1 MFIVILIYKFL
12 VKVILESKFEGLIEF
27 YLSFLRNYLFLFYF
41 VVLMLKKKGLFVR
54 RRNSGMDILNVIV
67 M

>member
-1 MFIVILIYKFL
+1 MFIVILFYKFL